1 MTFQETGELRNEKQA
16 MRPETSEGIG
26 LGRGMLPWI
35 MEADAMDIFIA
46 RQAILNKAK
55 KVFAYEILFRT
66 GMKNAMDTSVDGYTA
81 TTNVMVSSMLDFGL
95 KALTGGKKA
104 FINFTEKNLTDGSI
118 FLLPPEVIYVEI
130 LETVEATDEVI
141 AACRKLKARGYK
153 LVLDDF
159 EFHPGYEPLIELA
172 DIIKVDFRI
181 TDTAEERKKMRKIIP
196 AHVKLLAE
204 KVETQEEF
212 DQAVEFGYV
221 LFQGWFF
228 CKPAVL
234 HKKALSTSVM
244 AQLMLLREL
253 NRQDFDFHHIR
264 KIVES
269 DPQLV
274 QKLLIY
280 INSPGIGIGAEIT
293 NLHQALVLLG
303 VEGIRRW
310 IGLIALRAIAAD
322 KPAELLTL
330 SLIRA
335 KFCEHI
341 AEAVKSPEAS
351 KDAAFLV
358 GMFSLLD
365 AIADADMETVL
376 AEMHLAAELQDALLG
391 KKNALGGILDLV
403 KAYEAGDLF
412 EVMHW
417 CEHFG
422 MKASDLVA
430 CYRDA
435 VAWAAQVSMMS

>member
-1 MTFQETGELRNEKQA
+1 
-16 MRPETSEGIG
+16 MRPETGEGIG
-26 LGRGMLPWI
+26 FGRGMLPWI
-35 MEADAMDIFIA
+35 METNAMDIFIA

-66 GMKNAMDTSVDGYTA
+66 GMKNAVDTSVDGYTA

-104 FINFTEKNLTDGSI
+104 FINFTEQNLTDGSI
-118 FLLPPEVIYVEI
+118 FLLPPEVIYVEV
-130 LETVEATDEVI
+130 LETVEAKPEII
-141 AACRKLKARGYK
+141 AACKKLKERGYK

-159 EFHPGYEPLIELA
+159 VFRPGYEPLIQMA

-181 TDTAEERKKMRKIIP
+181 TDTPEERKKMREIIP

-212 DQAVEFGYV
+212 DQAVEFVYV

-228 CKPAVL
+228 CKPSVL
-234 HKKALSTSVM
+234 RKKAIPTSVM

-253 NRQDFDFHHIR
+253 NREEFDFLHIK

-269 DPQLV
+269 DPQLI

-280 INSPGIGIGAEIT
+280 INSPGIGIGTEIT

-335 KFCEHI
+335 KFCERI
-341 AEAVKSPEAS
+341 AAAVGDPVAS

-376 AEMHLAAELQDALLG
+376 AEMHLAPELEDALLG
-391 KKNALGGILDLV
+391 KQNALGDILDLV
-403 KAYEAGDLF
+403 KAYEAGDFF
-412 EVMHW
+412 EIMRW
-417 CEHFG
+417 CEHFHTESS
-422 MKASDLVA
+422 KLIVY
-430 CYRDA
+430 YREA
-435 VAWAAQVSMMS
+435 VEWAAQVSMMS